1 MLYHDADSISTSL
14 GSRVSASCPRV
25 FAGDTDEFMIFLIK
39 KTVNAA
45 KPATAAARTQIMPMN
60 KGPILSDDVH
70 AGRGIVVGL
79 RDSSHSLNPT
89 ERAFPNVNF
98 CLKETSAS
106 PDRTRSGNMARK
118 KVAPYRATWVRR
130 AEDSLRDALA
140 SPAGVLNSPFK
151 FGAELRV
158 PFDRLREVVAG
169 LARTHRWS
177 MFGPDTPVSQ
187 GDLAKALERA
197 GKRSER
203 FVRTRYRGKVKT
215 GTFAIGID
223 VDDEPG
229 RASESEPA
237 DMEADVVEGAGVGGD
252 RVAAE
257 GVGPPLHSKRVRG
270 LGRFATAAKK
280 GPIPV
285 TFVACTCGFETPNAD
300 AAKKH
305 AASCDGTA
313 TKKRFEMSATPPRV
327 DEGAELVAVEMR
339 AYACANDK
347 CVAHDVE
354 KIWLSRQAA
363 HQHAR
368 QRGCLMTSSR
378 RVFYTVR

>member
-1 MLYHDADSISTSL
+1 MT
-14 GSRVSASCPRV
+14 
-25 FAGDTDEFMIFLIK
+25 
-39 KTVNAA
+39 
-45 KPATAAARTQIMPMN
+45 
-60 KGPILSDDVH
+60 
-70 AGRGIVVGL
+70 
-79 RDSSHSLNPT
+79 
-89 ERAFPNVNF
+89 
-98 CLKETSAS
+98 
-106 PDRTRSGNMARK
+106 RK

-130 AEDSLRDALA
+130 TEDSLRDALA
-140 SPAGVLNSPFK
+140 SPTGVLNSPFK

-177 MFGPDTPVSQ
+177 MFGPDSPASKE
-187 GDLAKALERA
+187 DLVKALERA

-223 VDDEPG
+223 VDDEPEH
-229 RASESEPA
+229 ASESEPA
-237 DMEADVVEGAGVGGD
+237 DLEAIVVEGVDVDVDRLAAAGV
-252 RVAAE
+252 AA
-257 GVGPPLHSKRVRG
+257 PLHSKRVRG

-285 TFVACTCGFETPNAD
+285 TFVACACGFESPNAD

-305 AASCDGTA
+305 TASCGGA
-313 TKKRFEMSATPPRV
+313 ISKKRFEMSATPPHIG
-327 DEGAELVAVEMR
+327 EGMELVAVEMR

-354 KIWLSRQAA
+354 KVWLSRQAA

-368 QRGCLMTSSR
+368 QRGCLVTSSR